1 MGCKRVAI
9 KTAKY
14 AARRLVPGVLQH
26 AGELLLDLERM
37 AREDPELFT
46 RETKRRIVAAKIK
59 AGMRAAGR
67 EIESAVVNLAVENL
81 VIALKINDVD
91 YPAVD
96 PSELGVDDISD
107 PATV

>member
-67 EIESAVVNLAVENL
+67 EIAA
-81 VIALKINDVD
+81 
-91 YPAVD
+91 D